1 MKKTGPLIHLLIALL
16 LIVLFWA
23 IGAWAARTGKLEWA
37 LVALVAI
44 VFAWIYAG
52 VAWLQWVKLRRDIS
66 EEKR

>member
-1 MKKTGPLIHLLIALL
+1 MKNGPAIHLLIALL
-16 LIVLFWA
+16 LMVLFWA

-52 VAWLQWVKLRRDIS
+52 VAWLKWVKLRQIPPP
-66 EEKR
+66 ENQ